1 MLTVTRVKHGMHPL
15 ENGGFKSFRKKSVGE
30 YQENL
35 IWEVGSVMGN
45 QRIPGENKKTH
56 NHNIKKIL

>member
-1 MLTVTRVKHGMHPL
+1 MHPL

-45 QRIPGENKKTH
+45 QRIPEEYKKTH